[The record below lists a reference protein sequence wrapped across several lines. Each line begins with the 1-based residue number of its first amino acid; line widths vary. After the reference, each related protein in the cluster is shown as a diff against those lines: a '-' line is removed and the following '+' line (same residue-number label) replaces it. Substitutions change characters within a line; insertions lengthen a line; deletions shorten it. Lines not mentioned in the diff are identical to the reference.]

1 MSNAWNDPIRISAAR
16 LRLLVFF
23 AMASVV
29 LIFAA
34 ARLDLQLAH
43 AHVEYRLHGTPYE
56 PYIALGSIV
65 LLVVALFRLTQMLSE
80 IARAQLFGVP
90 VIRHFRG
97 FALWLLL
104 MAVFEFVAPL
114 VAGVLGAGA
123 SRPHMVRITIDL
135 RDVLTVGITL
145 LLFLLARLLER
156 ARRLDEEMREF
167 V

>member
-1 MSNAWNDPIRISAAR
+1 MSNTSNDPIGVSAAR
-16 LRLLVFF
+16 LRLLVFL

-29 LIFAA
+29 LVFAA
-34 ARLDLQLAH
+34 ARLNLQLAH

-56 PYIALGSIV
+56 PYIALGRIV
-65 LLVVALFRLTQMLSE
+65 LLLIALFRLTQMLGE
-80 IARAQLFGVP
+80 MARGQLFAVS

-104 MAVFEFVAPL
+104 MALFEFVAPL
-114 VAGVLGAGA
+114 VAGIFSAGAG
-123 SRPHMVRITIDL
+123 RPHVVRITIDL